1 MKKTGKNI
9 QHATTEET
17 KESLDGLDNPADK
30 TRLGVAKNLGST
42 ILETT
47 IYRKISQLISYAIDK
62 TYETGPFLENNIDSK
77 RLIRIIE
84 GVNDAVY
91 MISPE
96 GKIEYMSPVI
106 EKISPGFLTKDIV
119 NTNFLDYVYPDDI
132 PKVQEAF
139 SGMVTNKAE
148 SVSEF
153 RTIDKKG
160 ELRWL
165 RGSGNVILKDEA
177 VVGIVGVLTD
187 ITDNKILEEKLKKSN
202 ELFED
207 VSEIAKIGGWELDTI
222 TNEIVWTKQMYKIS
236 GIEPDG
242 HPPSLEDGLALL
254 DEDSQNIL
262 NNAID
267 KAMSETLPFNLEL
280 PVNMPDGSKKWLNI
294 VGKVNSSN
302 GKVKKLAGTVQ
313 DITVHKKLEEL
324 HKEKNSKDE
333 LTGLFNRNY
342 YEQKIQEYIKEAKP
356 VSVVYIDVD
365 GLHSINNN
373 YGHLEGDNLLI
384 DLSNILITNFREN
397 DIVFRTG
404 GDEFVTIIPS
414 DEDEIILTIIKRIKN
429 AVEVYNKIKNHP
441 QLSISMGYESSSSSQ
456 NLLAIIAKADEAM
469 LESKRSKMNG
479 RDSDKFTI

>member
-47 IYRKISQLISYAIDK
+47 VYRKISQLISYAIDK

-106 EKISPGFLTKDIV
+106 EKISPGFITKDII
-119 NTNFLDYVYPDDI
+119 NTNFIDYVFPDDI

-262 NNAID
+262 NNAI
-267 KAMSETLPFNLEL
+267 N
-280 PVNMPDGSKKWLNI
+280 
-294 VGKVNSSN
+294 
-302 GKVKKLAGTVQ
+302 
-313 DITVHKKLEEL
+313 
-324 HKEKNSKDE
+324 KE
-333 LTGLFNRNY
+333 
-342 YEQKIQEYIKEAKP
+342 
-356 VSVVYIDVD
+356 
-365 GLHSINNN
+365 
-373 YGHLEGDNLLI
+373 
-384 DLSNILITNFREN
+384 
-397 DIVFRTG
+397 
-404 GDEFVTIIPS
+404 
-414 DEDEIILTIIKRIKN
+414 N
-429 AVEVYNKIKNHP
+429 A
-441 QLSISMGYESSSSSQ
+441 
-456 NLLAIIAKADEAM
+456 
-469 LESKRSKMNG
+469 
-479 RDSDKFTI
+479 